1 MMFIVVIM
9 VIFLFFSLVQVLYRS
24 TDPPN
29 LKAPPVSNL
38 PSHTKSYFAIKWQ
51 NPFQQVIQNL
61 QVIFLSSFH
70 FDTMLQITQ
79 QCPLNRKKLKVESHF
94 YNSSVFLQAH
104 FGEVYEVF
112 LYQFQVDLT

>member
-1 MMFIVVIM
+1 MMMFIVVIM

-70 FDTMLQITQ
+70 FDTMLQIAQ
-79 QCPLNRKKLKVESHF
+79 QYPLQQEI
-94 YNSSVFLQAH
+94 
-104 FGEVYEVF
+104 
-112 LYQFQVDLT
+112 